1 MAWPHKLD
9 VENSGVESVKGSPNI
24 RMQRRFFHVCRNME
38 QQPWLAADDRVRMDA
53 MLIKRDFN

>member
-1 MAWPHKLD
+1 MKLD
-9 VENSGVESVKGSPNI
+9 VENSGVESVKRPPTI
-24 RMQRRFFHVCRNME
+24 RMQRRFHVCRNME

>member
-1 MAWPHKLD
+1 MNLD
-9 VENSGVESVKGSPNI
+9 VEKPRVESVKGSPNI